1 MLVDARRNSMDRT
14 GIQSD
19 YKKPHNMRV
28 SKKEPLQIFCISL
41 DGSLVASLF
50 NSYASVAD
58 AVQAAKQHLSNHHHK
73 GVYQVNIYQ
82 DGKAWN
88 RTVKA

>member
-1 MLVDARRNSMDRT
+1 MLVDTWCNSLDRT

-19 YKKPHNMRV
+19 YKKPNNMRV
-28 SKKEPLQIFCISL
+28 SKKEPLQICCISPE
-41 DGSLVASLF
+41 GRLVASLF